1 MSSKTF
7 NVTAFFFRNA
17 LKNSGM
23 DENIHTRLM
32 SYQGEQVIWD
42 HVIECYK
49 ADRRVGW
56 SLTRLTSEAVFLN
69 NFSKMKVKLMEMVS
83 IVYI

>member
-42 HVIECYK
+42 HVIECNK
-49 ADRRVGW
+49 ADRRIGW